1 MLDLKRPLRCGITPL
16 EAYSQSSDREKSVNK
31 RQQHKGIRAVLGNGG
46 GRSAE
51 REGGGER
58 DSEGGG

>member
-1 MLDLKRPLRCGITPL
+1 MIPKMRDHPTSSLP
-16 EAYSQSSDREKSVNK
+16 SSDREKSVNK
-31 RQQHKGIRAVLGNGG
+31 WQQQKGTRAVLGNVA

-58 DSEGGG
+58 DNEEVG